1 MKQSYLGSGEHR
13 DAQDSK
19 TRQDLQCLHFSKA
32 SANFLLLRA
41 LHTADNGRLCNN
53 NYANSEYLCT
63 STGLEF
69 KTISVFTGH
78 TRAIL
83 KNTK

>member
-1 MKQSYLGSGEHR
+1 MKQSYLGSGEHG

-19 TRQDLQCLHFSKA
+19 TRHDLQCFHFSKA
-32 SANFLLLRA
+32 SANFLLLGA
-41 LHTADNGRLCNN
+41 LHTADDGRLCNK

-63 STGLEF
+63 STGFEF

-78 TRAIL
+78 VRAIL